1 MLANYLALTDASAST
16 QQGTLR
22 QYSTTQYILRGYTIA
37 AKMTETTKDAFDVEI
52 QIVIDPGVKLNS
64 YLYMNGVKEC
74 NIGTVQDSS
83 IVSIPTQ
90 FYSRI
95 MFEHEISL
103 IQIVPVNSD
112 GTESLDEAVY
122 LK

>member
-1 MLANYLALTDASAST
+1 
-16 QQGTLR
+16 
-22 QYSTTQYILRGYTIA
+22 
-37 AKMTETTKDAFDVEI
+37 
-52 QIVIDPGVKLNS
+52 
-64 YLYMNGVKEC
+64 MNGVKEC

>member
-1 MLANYLALTDASAST
+1 M
-16 QQGTLR
+16 R
-22 QYSTTQYILRGYTIA
+22 QYSTTQYILRGYTINA
-37 AKMTETTKDAFDVEI
+37 SMTETAKGVFDIGV
-52 QIVIDPGVKLNS
+52 QIIIDPSVKLNS
-64 YLYMNGVKEC
+64 YPSSFNLYINGAKEC
-74 NIGTVQDSS
+74 NIGTEQDSS
-83 IVSIPTQ
+83 TVGIPTQ
-90 FYSRI
+90 FYSRM